1 MVGLILS
8 DGWIVFDSIR
18 SKNALLGFAQSA
30 DNSMYFFY
38 VFNLLSH
45 YCASYPIYLTRK
57 YKGKLTYSLQ
67 FKTRSMPCIT
77 ELRSLFYKNK
87 VKVIPQN
94 IYELLTP
101 VGPCCSPCCPAPQKE
116 GQEQQKG
123 LIE

>member
-1 MVGLILS
+1 
-8 DGWIVFDSIR
+8 
-18 SKNALLGFAQSA
+18 
-30 DNSMYFFY
+30 MYLTY
-38 VFNLLSH
+38 
-45 YCASYPIYLTRK
+45 YPIIVLVIRIYPGTRK

-101 VGPCCSPCCPAPQKE
+101 VA
-116 GQEQQKG
+116 
-123 LIE
+123 LAH